1 MTTDPTVDD
10 ATVEPTTVEGD
21 GIYRVQQL
29 NGHWMEVATSGE
41 AQFYRAQ
48 KDKYLAE
55 NTFTAISDLTD
66 LDRMLMLE
74 LQMFRTTKFLSSMRD
89 YEGSDLTQA
98 SLIDLRRQTKVIA
111 DLIRDVK
118 TDLGL
123 TRTARQQAEA
133 ESVGAYLVE
142 LRTRA
147 KEQGIKR
154 ERELMTA
161 LTLMHELISLVETYD
176 RADTLE
182 RRKLGLEGPDDF
194 LDWVRMKLI
203 PQFRQIDEYFRA
215 NSQKYWV
222 GRL

>member
-1 MTTDPTVDD
+1 V
-10 ATVEPTTVEGD
+10 ATV
-21 GIYRVQQL
+21 YRVQQL
-29 NGHWMEVATSGE
+29 NEHWMEVATEEE
-41 AQFYRAQ
+41 AEFFQTQ
-48 KDKYLAE
+48 KGKYLAE

-89 YEGSDLTQA
+89 YDGRELTQA
-98 SLIDLRRQTKVIA
+98 SLIDLRRQTKVLA

-118 TDLGL
+118 VDLGL

-142 LRTRA
+142 LRRRA
-147 KEQGIKR
+147 QEQGVKR
-154 ERELMTA
+154 ETELIAA

-176 RADTLE
+176 RADAVE
-182 RRKLGLEGPDDF
+182 RGKLGLEGPEDF
-194 LDWVRMKLI
+194 LEWVRMKLI
-203 PQFRQIDEYFRA
+203 PKFRAIDEHFRTH
-215 NSQKYWV
+215 SQKYWV

>member
-1 MTTDPTVDD
+1 MFETAVH
-10 ATVEPTTVEGD
+10 
-21 GIYRVQQL
+21 RVQQL
-29 NGHWMEVATSGE
+29 NGHWMEVATEEESE
-41 AQFYRAQ
+41 FYQAQ
-48 KDKYLAE
+48 KGKYLEE

-89 YEGSDLTQA
+89 YDGHDLTQA

-147 KEQGIKR
+147 KEQGVKR
-154 ERELMTA
+154 EKELTSA
-161 LTLMHELISLVETYD
+161 LTLIHELISLVETYD
-176 RADTLE
+176 RADAVE
-182 RRKLGLEGPDDF
+182 RRKLGLEGPEDF
-194 LDWVRMKLI
+194 LDWCRMKLI
-203 PQFRQIDEYFRA
+203 PEFRRLDEYFREH
-215 NSQKYWV
+215 SQKYWV